1 MIWKKDKLRPT
12 QPYFVF
18 DTEDF
23 FQEVYLQQ
31 GISHFYTYRFREAKA
46 LRLVP
51 DGCIDLFFD
60 YGDGKMSGWARGTP
74 TAYKVEA
81 RQECNAW
88 HDVFGVRFMPGVQPG
103 LLNVTMKELFDKC
116 VPLEPILGVDCNWL
130 KALSEETDFYQR
142 IRVFLDAYTKAER
155 KREKPFGKSELVL
168 SIKQM
173 VYDSDGK
180 IKVSELGERTGY
192 SERYINKVF
201 IEKMGFS
208 PKTFC
213 KIIQFQ
219 RALEFLNYGA
229 PDKMTD
235 AAVALGYYDQPQ
247 FIRGFMRYAG
257 ITPKNYLKL
266 VEGKK
271 YQAKIKD
278 TNLLHEK
285 EGNSSDLYN

>member
-23 FQEVYLQQ
+23 YQEVYLQQ
-31 GISHFYTYRFREAKA
+31 GISHFYTYRFREAKE

-60 YGDGKMSGWARGTP
+60 YDDGKMQGWARGTP
-74 TAYKVEA
+74 IEYKVET
-81 RQECNAW
+81 RQEC
-88 HDVFGVRFMPGVQPG
+88 HDVFGVRFMPGVQPQ
-103 LLNVTMKELFDKC
+103 LLNVTMKELFDRC
-116 VPLEPILGVDCNWL
+116 VLLESILSDDRSWL
-130 KALSEETDFYQR
+130 KALSKETDFYQR

-155 KREKPFGKSELVL
+155 KREKPYGKGELVL
-168 SIKQM
+168 SVKQM

-180 IKVSELGERTGY
+180 IKVCELGERTGY

-235 AAVALGYYDQPQ
+235 AAVVLGYYDQPQ
-247 FIRGFMRYAG
+247 FIRDFTRYAG
-257 ITPKNYLKL
+257 MTPKSYLKL
-266 VEGKK
+266 VEGKQ
-271 YQAKIKD
+271 YQAKIRD
-278 TNLLHEK
+278 TNLLSQKEK
-285 EGNSSDLYN
+285 SSADFYN

>member
-1 MIWKKDKLRPT
+1 MIWKKDQLRPT
-12 QPYFVF
+12 QPYLVF
-18 DTEDF
+18 DTENF

-31 GISHFYTYRFREAKA
+31 GISHFYTYCFQEAKE

-60 YGDGKMSGWARGTP
+60 YDGGEMRGWARGTP
-74 TAYKVEA
+74 TKYTIEGA
-81 RQECNAW
+81 REY
-88 HDVFGVRFMPGVQPG
+88 HDVFGVRFMPGICPA
-103 LLNVTMKELFDKC
+103 LLNVTMKELFDRC
-116 VPLEPILGVDCNWL
+116 VPLKPILGGDREWL
-130 KALSEETDFYQR
+130 EKLAKETDFYQR
-142 IRVFLDAYTKAER
+142 IRVFLEAYTKAER
-155 KREKPFGKSELVL
+155 KREKPYGKNELVR
-168 SIKQM
+168 SVKQM

-180 IKVSELGERTGY
+180 IKVFELGERTGY

-235 AAVALGYYDQPQ
+235 AAVALGFYDQPQ
-247 FIRGFMRYAG
+247 FIRDFTRYAG

-266 VEGKK
+266 VESKR
-271 YQAKIKD
+271 YQSMIRD
-278 TNLLHEK
+278 TNLLQKK
-285 EGNSSDLYN
+285 E